1 VSWFRVFLWMV
12 RVSVLVVVVS
22 ICGLLVNESNVCL
35 FCLMYRV
42 SLLSCRMMSVLVLRF
57 GLCLVMGLLLV
68 RLVCLG

>member
-42 SLLSCRMMSVLVLRF
+42 SLLSCRMMSVLI
-57 GLCLVMGLLLV
+57 LV
-68 RLVCLG
+68 RLCWSSSVFLIGCLG